1 MPDMP
6 VEKVKQRIA
15 ELRALKRTTLQER
28 AVVDMERAQLDEI
41 RGVLADFEPFFAKLD
56 RQSQLEVMRRF
67 VRRIDLGVT
76 NIVIHWRFSET
87 DCVVGR
93 SEVSPKARKKGDG
106 GRGRVVEIGGLE
118 PPTSCMPCRRSPS

>member
-41 RGVLADFEPFFAKLD
+41 RGVLADCEPFFARLD
-56 RQSQLEVMRRF
+56 RDRAS
-67 VRRIDLGVT
+67 
-76 NIVIHWRFSET
+76 WKS
-87 DCVVGR
+87 C
-93 SEVSPKARKKGDG
+93 A
-106 GRGRVVEIGGLE
+106 GL
-118 PPTSCMPCRRSPS
+118 